1 MTAPIGSEG
10 MAAVLALCGR
20 LPLIRDDAR
29 GEATALLQLGRLSF
43 RDSVLEALRAAVERT
58 SDVASTSGDTLLE
71 DVPAT
76 PDAPDAGRAPSTQET
91 GVILREAQRTGVD
104 PSLLVALRRAENGRS
119 GKEFGVVSV
128 AADGLDAQ
136 ARVAANTVRNTLAR
150 FERDGG
156 TAVDRTTGRYTE
168 DFLRFFSSRYAPVGA
183 ANDPTDLNRHHAA
196 NLIALYQ
203 QASRNDG

>member
-1 MTAPIGSEG
+1 

-20 LPLIRDDAR
+20 LPVIRDDAR
-29 GEATALLQLGRLSF
+29 GEATALLQLGGLSF
-43 RDSVLEALRAAVERT
+43 NDSVVEALRAAVART
-58 SDVASTSGDTLLE
+58 PDVASTTGENVQE
-71 DVPAT
+71 DVPAA
-76 PDAPDAGRAPSTQET
+76 PDAPDRGRAPSTQEA
-91 GVILREAQRTGVD
+91 GVILREALRTGVD

-183 ANDPTDLNRHHAA
+183 ANDPTGLNRHHAA

-203 QASRNDG
+203 KASRNDG